1 MHLLRLSRGLTP
13 AVIQDVAFSACGTLL
28 TVSSARGTTHIYR
41 LTLPGEYHLHP
52 VFPKELILKGQQE
65 ATGTTEDS
73 MEHLKTQARVHLR
86 FSSPAS
92 AYKGVLVQVQQVQVL
107 QAQRRRTWRLPSR
120 RRAADSRP
128 KRPAWARWAGCATWA
143 SLMASSRGP
152 PLPQQ
157 QSASTMAT

>member
-92 AYKGVLVQVQQVQVL
+92 AYKGVLVQVSRCRYFRRSAAAPGGCPADGGQRTA
-107 QAQRRRTWRLPSR
+107 AQS
-120 RRAADSRP
+120 
-128 KRPAWARWAGCATWA
+128 
-143 SLMASSRGP
+143 GP
-152 PLPQQ
+152 PGRGGQGAPHGPP
-157 QSASTMAT
+157 